1 MKNNFVLLDL
11 IFYVVFPLAIW
22 NLTRDSLGDYYAM
35 LLSSVPGI
43 IYTIFRFIALKKVN
57 VFGLYIISTLVA
69 GTLVDVLSGNAI
81 RLLWNNV
88 IYSYVIAA
96 IFLFTLIIKKPIAL
110 YFGLD
115 FVELQG
121 HDRAFSKRLFYQKKI
136 YRIFAWIVVGF
147 AFQDIILATIKAW
160 LISAYG
166 VEAFDKGIIIRQV
179 INWGL
184 TFIIMGGF
192 FYIGKVINESPELI
206 EKVKRELEE
215 EEEELSG

>member
-22 NLTRDSLGDYYAM
+22 NLTRDDIGDYYAM

-57 VFGLYIISTLVA
+57 VFGLYIIATLVA

-88 IYSYVIAA
+88 IYSYVVAGT
-96 IFLFTLIIKKPIAL
+96 FLFTIIIKKPIAL

-121 HDRAFSKRLFYQKKI
+121 HDRTFSKRLFYQKKI

-147 AFQDIILATIKAW
+147 ALQDIILATLKAW

-192 FYIGKVINESPELI
+192 FYIGKVINESPELM

-215 EEEELSG
+215 EELSS